1 MAWRHPG
8 LGNPRAFSPRP
19 LRAAGRRAC
28 AWSAEKTCREECRA
42 EKARPVGGFFTGDGL
57 AGRVH
62 YCASR
67 VLLYAPGAHCVP
79 SGVRGGLRGARGG
92 EKEWLLR
99 RRKARVLLA
108 RRATALAPPRC
119 PASARITQCGASDA
133 PACTCASADRLAR
146 RSLGASEERLCD
158 VRHVTPSLSPCA
170 APCALTLPLA
180 LVECY

>member
-1 MAWRHPG
+1 MRVECGEDLQRRVQSREGAS
-8 LGNPRAFSPRP
+8 LLEAF
-19 LRAAGRRAC
+19 LRVTRVAG
-28 AWSAEKTCREECRA
+28 T
-42 EKARPVGGFFTGDGL
+42 
-57 AGRVH
+57 VH
-62 YCASR
+62 SCASR

-146 RSLGASEERLCD
+146 RSLGASKERLCD

-180 LVECY
+180 LVEYY